1 MTKKEIKLLLL
12 SFLSWRVLLILFV
25 FLAPLFLTLQKNF
38 LGGGVTNYL
47 SAPWFWSWL
56 NFDGEH
62 YLSIAYRG
70 YQPLTYF
77 FFPLFPLLARFLS
90 FGHSLINLAISGL
103 AISNV
108 TFLLGLL
115 GLYKLIRLDY
125 KAEIARTTLFLILLF
140 PTSFYFGAFYT
151 ESLAFTLIVWSFY
164 FARGKNWFLAGLAG
178 ALATAT
184 RITALALVPALV
196 AEFFQQNRKLF
207 TNHCSLITAANFKNI
222 LCLFLLP
229 TGLAAYMYYLYIAAG
244 DPLNFLHTVGIF
256 GAQRSSNFV
265 LFPQVFYRY
274 FFKIL
279 PALNYSYFPV
289 VFSTYLEIITATIF
303 LGLSI
308 IAFFRTRLS
317 YAIYLSLGFLI
328 PSLAGSFSSFPR
340 YVLILFPG
348 FLLSA
353 LWLSKQH
360 KAVKLLVYLLLFAT
374 LAVATALFVRG
385 YWVA

>member
-12 SFLSWRVLLILFV
+12 SFLSWRVLLILFI

-38 LGGGVTNYL
+38 LGGGVTYYL
-47 SAPWFWSWL
+47 SAPWFWSWI

-103 AISNV
+103 LISSIA
-108 TFLLGLL
+108 FLLGLF

-125 KAEIARTTLFLILLF
+125 KVEIAWTTLFLILLF
-140 PTSFYFGAFYT
+140 PTSFYFGSYYT
-151 ESLAFTLIVWSFY
+151 ESLFFALAVWSFY
-164 FARGKNWFLAGLAG
+164 LARKSKWFWSGVFGGLSSLTRILGLALFP
-178 ALATAT
+178 ALFVEWWQS
-184 RITALALVPALV
+184 RRKSWLPVVWIFLVPL
-196 AEFFQQNRKLF
+196 
-207 TNHCSLITAANFKNI
+207 
-222 LCLFLLP
+222 
-229 TGLAAYMYYLYIAAG
+229 GLGIYMYYLYISTG

-279 PALNYSYFPV
+279 PSLNYSYFPV
-289 VFSTYLEIITATIF
+289 VFSTYLEVITATIF
-303 LGLSI
+303 LGLSV
-308 IAFFRTRLS
+308 IAFFRIRLS
-317 YAIYLSLGFLI
+317 YAVYLSLGFLI

-340 YVLILFPG
+340 YALILFPG
-348 FLLSA
+348 FLIMA
-353 LWLSKQH
+353 IWLSKQH
-360 KAVKLLVYLLLFAT
+360 KAVKLLVYLFLFAT
-374 LAVATALFVRG
+374 LAVATSLFVRG
-385 YWVA
+385 YWIA

>member
-12 SFLSWRVLLILFV
+12 SFLSWRALLILFV

-38 LGGGVTNYL
+38 LGGGLANYP

-62 YLSIAYRG
+62 YLAISYQG

-90 FGHSLINLAISGL
+90 FGHSFINLAISGL
-103 AISNV
+103 VISNV
-108 TFLLGLL
+108 AFLAGLV
-115 GLYKLIRLDY
+115 GLWKLVRLDY
-125 KAEIARTTLFLILLF
+125 EKEIAVTTIFLTLLF
-140 PTSFYFGAFYT
+140 PTSFYFGSYYT
-151 ESLAFTLIVWSFY
+151 ESLFFALAAWSFY
-164 FARGKNWFLAGLAG
+164 FARKSRWFWSGTLGGLSSLTRILGLALFP
-178 ALATAT
+178 ALLVEWWQA
-184 RITALALVPALV
+184 RRKSWLLVVWIFLVPL
-196 AEFFQQNRKLF
+196 
-207 TNHCSLITAANFKNI
+207 
-222 LCLFLLP
+222 
-229 TGLAAYMYYLYIAAG
+229 GLGIYMHYLYIVTG

-279 PALNYSYFPV
+279 PSLNYSYFPV
-289 VFSTYLEIITATIF
+289 VFSTYLEIITAILF
-303 LGLSI
+303 LVLSVLS
-308 IAFFRTRLS
+308 FLRLRLS
-317 YAIYLSLGFLI
+317 YSVYLALGFLI

-340 YVLILFPG
+340 YALILFPG
-348 FLLSA
+348 FLLMA

-360 KAVKLLVYLLLFAT
+360 KTVKLLVYLLLFAT
-374 LAVATALFVRG
+374 LAVATSLFVRG
-385 YWVA
+385 YWIA